1 MGVVCTQFPRFSEYY
16 GHYKETGIGLACEE
30 AARIILEDTK
40 PFHIVERT
48 IDEEEFE
55 DEEYD
60 GLLCKGIEKVR
71 NCLFDVMN
79 SDMEFADKLSVLLDT
94 GEYIQELINRNDY
107 KAILEYVPRY
117 VNREALPYEEAD
129 IMEIWDTYDSM
140 EVLNVEWTE
149 FVKDLTASLHK
160 DDYVRN
166 LSGFNKENYPFTGYD
181 KLVCYYLFRYLLQSV
196 YDHDFAGKIYFMTA
210 NLILIK
216 EMDIYIYK
224 RDGMLT
230 KEQHMECIHMFS
242 REIEY
247 STDNLDTLSEEFLF
261 SDIFCKERL
270 ESIVR
275 TLF

>member
-1 MGVVCTQFPRFSEYY
+1 
-16 GHYKETGIGLACEE
+16 
-30 AARIILEDTK
+30 
-40 PFHIVERT
+40 
-48 IDEEEFE
+48 
-55 DEEYD
+55 
-60 GLLCKGIEKVR
+60 
-71 NCLFDVMN
+71 
-79 SDMEFADKLSVLLDT
+79 
-94 GEYIQELINRNDY
+94 
-107 KAILEYVPRY
+107 
-117 VNREALPYEEAD
+117 
-129 IMEIWDTYDSM
+129 
-140 EVLNVEWTE
+140 
-149 FVKDLTASLHK
+149 
-160 DDYVRN
+160 
-166 LSGFNKENYPFTGYD
+166 
-181 KLVCYYLFRYLLQSV
+181 
-196 YDHDFAGKIYFMTA
+196 MTA